1 MNEIS
6 IALALLTRVFGP
18 CDDPCVVE
26 NNRGG
31 HVAWFEQAA
40 RAARTAQ
47 VHIVINGFCGSSC
60 MTLASEARPY
70 VCITPRAEFA
80 YHRTNYGDPIPL
92 GRDLDRWIRARG
104 GYPPFRGVP
113 GHMNYDAAV
122 AFWPSCGPRA
132 AGGLHEQ

>member
-1 MNEIS
+1 MSEIS
-6 IALALLTRVFGP
+6 LAMVLLARVFGP
-18 CDDPCVVE
+18 CNDPCIVLH
-26 NNRGG
+26 NPGG
-31 HVAWFEQAA
+31 HVAWFEAAA
-40 RAARTAQ
+40 RAAKAAQ
-47 VHIVINGFCGSSC
+47 LQIVINGFCGSSC

-113 GHMNYDAAV
+113 GLMSYDAAR
-122 AFWPSCGPRA
+122 AFWPTCGPRPSE
-132 AGGLHEQ
+132 GLNEE

>member
-18 CDDPCVVE
+18 CHDPCIVE
-26 NNRGG
+26 SNPGG

-40 RAARTAQ
+40 RAAKAAKVQ
-47 VHIVINGFCGSSC
+47 IVINGFCGSSC

-92 GRDLDRWIRARG
+92 GRDIDRWIRARG

-113 GHMNYDAAV
+113 GHMHYQAAR
-122 AFWPSCGPRA
+122 AFWPTCGPRA
-132 AGGLHEQ
+132 PDGLNEH